1 MIRVITQST
10 EKTKITKIKDSYSS
24 ISQSH
29 ETIVRKTWKI
39 TGATILFAALFV
51 IPFCFCCFVECVR
64 APAIELENSCWQTSF
79 ERFGL
84 QFGGAVANRYA
95 VTNCNIARISR
106 KQTGEN
112 NDDHMKHKKIRKKH
126 CQTHTHSQFAYIVV
140 LCVTLATKRLGGH
153 TVWNTQTDTDTQTH
167 ICTCLTYWP
176 LNVKT
181 CRLFKITANRMAN
194 WCMDEKPNNNKKKKK
209 TLNIP
214 HHVRFVRAYIY
225 GYVSVCVSSIIS
237 FLVCCFF
244 FRGLAFFTSPPW
256 VCKRI

>member
-126 CQTHTHSQFAYIVV
+126 CQTHTHTHNSHISWCYALHLQQRD
-140 LCVTLATKRLGGH
+140 LAGTRYGTHK
-153 TVWNTQTDTDTQTH
+153 QTQTH
-167 ICTCLTYWP
+167 KHTY
-176 LNVKT
+176 
-181 CRLFKITANRMAN
+181 AHA
-194 WCMDEKPNNNKKKKK
+194 
-209 TLNIP
+209 
-214 HHVRFVRAYIY
+214 
-225 GYVSVCVSSIIS
+225 
-237 FLVCCFF
+237 
-244 FRGLAFFTSPPW
+244 
-256 VCKRI
+256 

>member
-106 KQTGEN
+106 KQIGEN
-112 NDDHMKHKKIRKKH
+112 NNDYMKHKKIRKKH
-126 CQTHTHSQFAYIVV
+126 CQTHTH
-140 LCVTLATKRLGGH
+140 TLTIRIYRGVMRYTCNKETWRAHGMEH
-153 TVWNTQTDTDTQTH
+153 TNRHRHTNTH
-167 ICTCLTYWP
+167 
-176 LNVKT
+176 
-181 CRLFKITANRMAN
+181 MH
-194 WCMDEKPNNNKKKKK
+194 M
-209 TLNIP
+209 LNILAVECEDMP
-214 HHVRFVRAYIY
+214 
-225 GYVSVCVSSIIS
+225 SV
-237 FLVCCFF
+237 
-244 FRGLAFFTSPPW
+244 
-256 VCKRI
+256 